1 MAQDDPLNDLSARQM
16 TAPMTMM
23 GKESEEY
30 FQTVVISALLNI
42 LNDSALAAQFLG
54 VIEVIMKIFK
64 TQGLRC
70 AAFLPQVCDYPYGV
84 RKLTDRIDCSSVHQR
99 GAFIEP
105 AASRLLPSATG
116 TTCRNYQATHHPVC

>member
-42 LNDSALAAQFLG
+42 LNDSALTPQFLG

-70 AAFLPQVCDYPYGV
+70 AALLPQVCDHTAWGLHSN
-84 RKLTDRIDCSSVHQR
+84 R
-99 GAFIEP
+99 
-105 AASRLLPSATG
+105 
-116 TTCRNYQATHHPVC
+116 

>member
-1 MAQDDPLNDLSARQM
+1 MAQDDPLNDPSARQM
-16 TAPMTMM
+16 TASMTMM

-42 LNDSALAAQFLG
+42 LNDSALTPQFLG

-70 AAFLPQVCDYPYGV
+70 AAFLPQVCDHTERGV
-84 RKLTDRIDCSSVHQR
+84 EANGYDRLFQRSSMWCVYRTRGIKTITFSNWHYLQKLSSC
-99 GAFIEP
+99 I
-105 AASRLLPSATG
+105 
-116 TTCRNYQATHHPVC
+116 